1 MWTYNFTKKIK
12 ELKPIGGIKS
22 YIVAAILSIVMSSG
36 DTLWATSYHP
46 IYTTSG
52 YKEAAELS
60 VGDTLWNYSGGYE
73 RIISKALIDTI
84 LQVYDLSVRDN
95 HNYYVGEEGVL
106 VYNNGECFLKNIG
119 DNYITLASKIDALD
133 DARKSE
139 FLLDFFDA
147 SDDVLRMLDGNP
159 GMVKAWEKLSGLAGT
174 KTWVK
179 KSMPLLER
187 MSGKSDDFMDK
198 VKQYYSTHQRPANT
212 PDPPFV
218 HQGTQF
224 DEFGHPNFVPEIPNM
239 SGQGKIKY
247 KPEDMRINPY

>member
-60 VGDTLWNYSGGYE
+60 VGDTLWNYSGDYE

-159 GMVKAWEKLSGLAGT
+159 GMVKAWEKLWESSDGGIKLLRKNTDQLEKFNDLIIKT
-174 KTWVK
+174 KYMTKHK
-179 KSMPLLER
+179 KR
-187 MSGKSDDFMDK
+187 VFKA
-198 VKQYYSTHQRPANT
+198 VVVIR
-212 PDPPFV
+212 
-218 HQGTQF
+218 
-224 DEFGHPNFVPEIPNM
+224 
-239 SGQGKIKY
+239 
-247 KPEDMRINPY
+247 